1 MSGFIY
7 FDIHDRARLPSR
19 FFGATRRVTARL

>member
-7 FDIHDRARLPSR
+7 FDIHDRARLPQR
-19 FFGATRRVTARL
+19 FFGETLCVTARG

>member
-1 MSGFIY
+1 MTGFIY

-19 FFGATRRVTARL
+19 FFGEALCVTARL